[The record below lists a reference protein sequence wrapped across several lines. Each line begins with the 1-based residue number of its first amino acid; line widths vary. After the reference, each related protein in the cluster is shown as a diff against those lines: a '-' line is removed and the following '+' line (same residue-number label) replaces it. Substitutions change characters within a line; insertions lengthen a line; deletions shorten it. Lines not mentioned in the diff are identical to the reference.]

1 MQDNENKAEGV
12 LGYDK
17 TLVSLTVVA
26 GAILL
31 LILILLYLHFDGKIT
46 KFCEDTSSSI
56 SKLKKAMKAKVRYVQ
71 HIYLMVIAKCEA

>member
-1 MQDNENKAEGV
+1 MQDETKADGI

-56 SKLKKAMKAKVRYVQ
+56 SKFKKAVKAKVR
-71 HIYLMVIAKCEA
+71 